1 MCDLNRFG
9 NIKGK
14 SNMTARGG
22 ARQGAGRPAGS
33 QNRATVDMKARLSML
48 AREYTYTAFQA
59 LVDVA
64 ENGTSE
70 TARIAAA
77 TALLDR
83 GFGKPREADFK
94 QYSEPSP
101 FDLDF

>member
-1 MCDLNRFG
+1 
-9 NIKGK
+9 
-14 SNMTARGG
+14 MTARGG

-33 QNRATVDMKARLSML
+33 QNRATVEMKARLSML
-48 AREYTYTAFQA
+48 AREYTYTAFEA

-64 ENGTSE
+64 ENGKSE

-83 GFGKPREADFK
+83 GFGKPREAGLT
-94 QYSEPSP
+94 QYSEPP
-101 FDLDF
+101 AFDLDL

>member
-1 MCDLNRFG
+1 M
-9 NIKGK
+9 
-14 SNMTARGG
+14 ARGG
-22 ARQGAGRPAGS
+22 ARDGAGRPAGS

-48 AREYTYTAFQA
+48 AREYTFTAFET

-83 GFGKPREADFK
+83 GFGKPREANFA
-94 QYSEPSP
+94 QYSEISA
-101 FDLDF
+101 LDQDW

>member
-1 MCDLNRFG
+1 
-9 NIKGK
+9 
-14 SNMTARGG
+14 MTARGG

-33 QNRATVDMKARLSML
+33 HNRATVDMKARLSML
-48 AREYTYTAFQA
+48 AREYTYTAFQE
-59 LVDVA
+59 LVEVA

-83 GFGKPREADFK
+83 GFGKPREADYS

>member
-1 MCDLNRFG
+1 M
-9 NIKGK
+9 
-14 SNMTARGG
+14 MARGG
-22 ARQGAGRPAGS
+22 SRNGAGRPAGS
-33 QNRATVDMKARLSML
+33 QNRATIDMKARLSAL
-48 AREYTYTAFQA
+48 AREHTYTAFEA

-83 GFGKPREADFK
+83 GFGKPREADVT
-94 QYSEPSP
+94 QYSERST